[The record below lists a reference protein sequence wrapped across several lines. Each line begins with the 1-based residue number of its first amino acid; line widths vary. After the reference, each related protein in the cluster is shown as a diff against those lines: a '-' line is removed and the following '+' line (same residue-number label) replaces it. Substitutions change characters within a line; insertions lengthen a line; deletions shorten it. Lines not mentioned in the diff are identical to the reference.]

1 MGTQLFVIFSVK
13 QELNTS
19 CMKQTLRASFFYAL
33 FFLTT
38 AQGITQTDTLA
49 PTLLRPVEVTAT
61 RFTGTDLQTPYGL
74 SALNKT
80 QLQAGQQQLSP
91 AEFLAMVP
99 GVFFM
104 NADNFAQDLRVSI
117 RGVGARSA
125 FGIRGVKIIVDELP
139 ETTPDGQGQIDNLD
153 PGHLERLEVI
163 RGPASGLYGNASGG
177 VLSFR
182 TEEAPERPFV
192 QLGARFGS
200 FDYQQYQLKTGGRS
214 GRWQYLANVTHV
226 RVEGFRQQSRMR
238 NTLVNLKIRRQIN
251 ERNNLTLIGNFAGS
265 PIAEDAGALTKIQAD
280 TLPTQARDVN
290 RQFHAGESVFQGRLG
305 LLSDSR
311 LSANSRL
318 KARIFHTI
326 RDFENNLAFN
336 ADGIVMFRRNFS
348 GAGIGY
354 LLDTKPGRVG
364 WQLHTGIDL
373 ERQADLRKRFANLD
387 GQRGNLSFEQLETYR
402 NAGFFVLNQFQFGS
416 KWALTANARL
426 DLIQVKA
433 EDHFLQNG
441 DDSGSFQRQN
451 VSPVLGL
458 RYSPSASANLYAN
471 LSTAFDMPALS
482 ELSANPDGGG
492 GLNTRLLP
500 QRTIG
505 GEAGLK
511 GLVKNILRYEATFF
525 YAETRNE
532 LVPYELANMPGRT
545 FYQNSGRTSRQ
556 GTELSL
562 VWLAGGGIQLSANYT
577 LAAYRYVDFTS
588 GANNFDGKRIPGL
601 PEQTGALEVRYTH
614 RKGPFAFLNTRYV
627 GALYADDANT
637 TEIPAFWL
645 LNLRG
650 GWPFQLGNVLI
661 EPSVGLNNLADTR
674 YFGNIRI
681 NAFGG
686 RHYEPAA
693 GVNWYA
699 GVRFRIP

>member
-1 MGTQLFVIFSVK
+1 MTP
-13 QELNTS
+13 
-19 CMKQTLRASFFYAL
+19 TLRAA
-33 FFLTT
+33 FLLLTIFSTTLLT
-38 AQGITQTDTLA
+38 AQSDTLA
-49 PTLLRPVEVTAT
+49 PTLLQPVEVTAT
-61 RFTGTDLQTPYGL
+61 RFTGSDLQTPYGL
-74 SALNKT
+74 TALNKT

-91 AEFLAMVP
+91 AEFLAMTP

-125 FGIRGVKIIVDELP
+125 FGIRGVKIMVDDLP

-177 VLSFR
+177 VLSFQ
-182 TEEAPERPFV
+182 TEEAPEQPFL
-192 QLGARFGS
+192 QIASRFGS
-200 FDYQQYQLKTGGRS
+200 FGYQQYQIKTGGRTGS
-214 GRWQYLANVTHV
+214 WQYLTNMTHV
-226 RVEGFRQQSRMR
+226 RSEGFREQSRMR
-238 NTLVNLKIRRQIN
+238 NTIANLKIRRQIN
-251 ERNNLTLIGNFAGS
+251 ERNTLTLIGNFAGS
-265 PIAEDAGALTKIQAD
+265 PLAEDAGALTKFQAD
-280 TLPTQARDVN
+280 TLPTQARNVN
-290 RQFHAGESVFQGRLG
+290 RQFNAGESVLQGRVG

-318 KARIFHTI
+318 KARIFHTF
-326 RDFENNLAFN
+326 RDFENNLAFS
-336 ADGIVMFRRNFS
+336 ADGIVTFRRNFS

-354 LLDTKPGRVG
+354 LLDTKAGRVA
-364 WQLHTGIDL
+364 WQLHTGVDL
-373 ERQADLRKRFANLD
+373 ERQADRRKRFANLD
-387 GQRGNLSFEQLETYR
+387 GQGGDLSFDQLEMYR
-402 NAGFFVLNQFQFGS
+402 NAGFFVLNQFQFSS

-441 DDSGSFQRQN
+441 DDSGRFERQN

-458 RYSPSASANLYAN
+458 RFSPSASTNLYAN
-471 LSTAFDMPALS
+471 FSTAFDMPALS

-500 QRTIG
+500 QRTAG
-505 GEAGLK
+505 GELGWK
-511 GLVKNILRYEATFF
+511 GLLKNVLRYEATVF
-525 YAETRNE
+525 YSETRNE
-532 LVPYELANMPGRT
+532 LIPYELPNMPGRT

-562 VWLAGGGIQLSANYT
+562 VWLAGGGIQVSANYT

-601 PEQTGALEVRYTH
+601 PEQTGALELRYTH
-614 RKGPFAFLNTRYV
+614 RKGPFAFINTRYV
-627 GALYADDANT
+627 GALYADDANA
-637 TEIPAFWL
+637 TEVPAFWL
-645 LNLRG
+645 LNVRG
-650 GWPFQLGNVLI
+650 GWPFQWGKVMV
-661 EPSVGLNNLADTR
+661 EPSAGLNNLADTP

-681 NAFGG
+681 NAAGA
-686 RHYEPAA
+686 RYYEPAA
-693 GVNWYA
+693 GLNWYA
-699 GVRFRIP
+699 GARVRF